1 MLANCRVERCFRRY
15 ALDCRLDGDYATC
28 KSGPVDPANGRSHL
42 LLTTYNY
49 KDILQMPWMVRLAEA
64 FVEEFDALPAPVQT
78 ELLANTRV
86 IERFGPAARRPRV
99 DTLNGSRHSNMKE
112 LRFEANGGVWRVAF
126 AFDSRREAILLA
138 AGNKA
143 GVPAARF
150 YRLLIHR
157 ADRRFSDHL
166 TRIRLQA
173 TRH

>member
-1 MLANCRVERCFRRY
+1 
-15 ALDCRLDGDYATC
+15 
-28 KSGPVDPANGRSHL
+28 
-42 LLTTYNY
+42 
-49 KDILQMPWMVRLAEA
+49 MPWTVRLAEA

-86 IERFGPAARRPRV
+86 IERFGPATRRPRV